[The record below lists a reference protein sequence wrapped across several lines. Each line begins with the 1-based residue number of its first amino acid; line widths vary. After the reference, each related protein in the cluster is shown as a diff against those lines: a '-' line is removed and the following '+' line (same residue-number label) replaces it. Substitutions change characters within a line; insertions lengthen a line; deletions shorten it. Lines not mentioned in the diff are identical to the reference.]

1 MESSI
6 SQPFILLLED
16 LQTFKYYAKGFELE
30 VLVALFLRTR
40 FPYVRLAIISG

>member
-16 LQTFKYYAKGFELE
+16 LRTFKYYAKGFEL
-30 VLVALFLRTR
+30 LVALFLRTR
-40 FPYVRLAIISG
+40 FPYVHLAIISG